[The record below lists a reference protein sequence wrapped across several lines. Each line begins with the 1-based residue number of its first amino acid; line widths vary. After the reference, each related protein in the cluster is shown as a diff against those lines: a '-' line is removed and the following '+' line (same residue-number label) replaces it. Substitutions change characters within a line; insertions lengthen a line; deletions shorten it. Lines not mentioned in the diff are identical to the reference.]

1 MSNSLKAIVRHLV
14 ERVGGQIT
22 AGKLLG
28 VSTTEISLWGNDNNT
43 RFIPVDHLVDLD
55 AAGGDLFL
63 KHLARQRGYDLV
75 KREEQPNKAD
85 DVLRTIGQLARA
97 SGDLE
102 CTTLEAV
109 SDHDLTPNEE
119 RAIRDRIRPV
129 KDSIEAL
136 EQSFAH

>member
-14 ERVGGQIT
+14 ARVGGQIT

-28 VSTTEISLWGNDNNT
+28 VSTTEISLWGNDNTT

-75 KREEQPNKAD
+75 KRDEQPGKAEN
-85 DVLRTIGQLARA
+85 VFNTIGQFAKA
-97 SGDLE
+97 GGDLE
-102 CTTLEAV
+102 CITLEAA
-109 SDHDLTPNEE
+109 SDREITPNEE

-136 EQSFAH
+136 EHSFGH